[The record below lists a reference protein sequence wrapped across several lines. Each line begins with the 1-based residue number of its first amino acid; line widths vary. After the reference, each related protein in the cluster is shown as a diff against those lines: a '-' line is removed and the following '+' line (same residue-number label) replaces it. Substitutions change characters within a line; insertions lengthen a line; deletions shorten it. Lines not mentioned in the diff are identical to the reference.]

1 MRRRVTYKPD
11 GTVSMD
17 WYTFQK
23 MPVNKTVDTIKA
35 NAKPVTLGTRLA
47 QKCGFERKPTERRP
61 VGEGRV
67 KEFV

>member
-1 MRRRVTYKPD
+1 MRQVRYHRD

-23 MPVNKTVDTIKA
+23 MKVDKIVDTIKA

-47 QKCGFERKPTERRP
+47 QKCGFERKTTERRP
-61 VGEGRV
+61 VGGGRV